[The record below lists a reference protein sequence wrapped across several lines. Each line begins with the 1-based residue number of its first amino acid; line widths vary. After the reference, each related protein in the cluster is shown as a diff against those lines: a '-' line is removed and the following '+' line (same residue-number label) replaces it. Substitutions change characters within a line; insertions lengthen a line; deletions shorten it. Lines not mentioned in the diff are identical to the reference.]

1 MIGFAQAKA
10 LQPYTTRWKWW
21 IAANLV
27 SWLIVDAVFYLVSLV
42 IGAFDFAHGEG
53 SPLEAYLLLIAAT
66 PSAGGD
72 CCGSPRHAPRC
83 RRPSRAVPPRR
94 PPRPLIRTEQLP
106 RPRAVAL
113 AGGHCLFLVRWPA
126 GMADWVGA
134 LVDLCRV
141 LGQDVGDRRD
151 DL

>member
-27 SWLIVDAVFYLVSLV
+27 SWLIVDAV
-42 IGAFDFAHGEG
+42 GEG

-106 RPRAVAL
+106 RSLCIPGGH
-113 AGGHCLFLVRWPA
+113 AGGLAHLSRSERMTRTRSGFCSN
-126 GMADWVGA
+126 
-134 LVDLCRV
+134 
-141 LGQDVGDRRD
+141 
-151 DL
+151 